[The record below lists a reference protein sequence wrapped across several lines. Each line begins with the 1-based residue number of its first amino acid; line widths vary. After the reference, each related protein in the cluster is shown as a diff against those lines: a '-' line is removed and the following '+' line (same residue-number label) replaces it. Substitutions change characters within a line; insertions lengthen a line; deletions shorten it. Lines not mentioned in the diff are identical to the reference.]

1 MTVLRIVRFKTDPE
15 NAQEMLAA
23 RETLIKTVRDKFP
36 GLHEAR
42 LGKIDDLTYIDV
54 WRWEELAN
62 VQAAIAAVPTM
73 PEAGAA
79 FKWTYDSVGEFAE
92 VVAEN

>member
-1 MTVLRIVRFKTDPE
+1 MSVLRIVRYKTDPE

-23 RETLIKTVRDKFP
+23 RETLIKKVREDFP
-36 GLHEAR
+36 GLYEAR
-42 LGKIDDLTYIDV
+42 LAKIDDETYIDV
-54 WRWEELAN
+54 WRWEEMAN

-79 FKWTYDSVGEFAE
+79 FKYTRDTVADFAE
-92 VVAEN
+92 VIAEN